1 MFPQQ
6 LKKILQLIK
15 KTRDRVVIFDANT
28 PDESYVVMDFDNY
41 SDLAVPGNRSNDR
54 LISPANRSSESG
66 PEKASG
72 GELSTNSD
80 QKVNLTEEDLTDK
93 INREISMWKNGE
105 SSLYLAEES
114 KSRPGW
120 KIPPSVKDKAQEI
133 KE

>member
-6 LKKILQLIK
+6 LKKILNLIK
-15 KTRDRVVIFDANT
+15 RTRDRVVIFDASS

-41 SDLAVPGNRSNDR
+41 ESLA
-54 LISPANRSSESG
+54 SPLVSKQKPESVVNKEVSEPVVAPS
-66 PEKASG
+66 E
-72 GELSTNSD
+72 D
-80 QKVNLTEEDLTDK
+80 LTEEDVTDK

-105 SSLYLAEES
+105 SSPFLEEEN

-120 KIPPSVKDKAQEI
+120 QIPSQVKKKAQEV